1 MLLGILER
9 PAGSLEQTWWKPVLY
24 AAALFI
30 VWANL
35 HGGFVYGWVLI
46 GLYLL
51 GSLGEVVWG
60 SDGVWKLP
68 VRYYLSLLV
77 TAVAVTLVNPR
88 GLDLH
93 LHLVEFFDKTFT
105 LRNTSEFVSP
115 DFHEPS
121 GKVFL
126 GILLL
131 VFGSLGLHPR
141 RPSLPHFMVICAG
154 AAFAL
159 ISNRNIP
166 LFGLT
171 ALPLLAV
178 HLDAA
183 WRRLPDPTGVRGRFE
198 ATARQTSTLPWTL
211 AAIVFLSG
219 LAMTRGRIGSL
230 QVIQNQFDR
239 TVFPIEAVARGRAAN
254 LQGHL
259 FSEFTWGGYLVY
271 AWPEQKIFI
280 DGGTDF
286 FGDDIFREYRL
297 IKQMEPEWRRRLV
310 QRDIA
315 LALLRPES
323 GLAHELAREASW
335 RIWYCDSVAA
345 LFRRTPAPPVLSLT
359 AADSAE
365 QTLNHCAQ

>member
-1 MLLGILER
+1 MQAR
-9 PAGSLEQTWWKPVLY
+9 WKPALY
-24 AAALFI
+24 AAALFV

-46 GLYLL
+46 GLYLS
-51 GSLGEVVWG
+51 GSLGELVWG
-60 SDGVWKLP
+60 SDRMWKLR
-68 VRYYLSLLV
+68 VRHYLSLLV
-77 TAVAVTLVNPR
+77 TAVAVTLLNPH
-88 GLDLH
+88 GWDLH
-93 LHLVEFFDKTFT
+93 LHLVEFFDKSFM

-121 GKVFL
+121 GKFFL

-131 VFGSLGLHPR
+131 VFGSLALHPR
-141 RPSLPHFMVICAG
+141 RPSLPHFMVICVG

-159 ISNRNIP
+159 ISIRNIP

-171 ALPLLAV
+171 ALPLLAL
-178 HLDAA
+178 HLDSA
-183 WRRLPDPTGVRGRFE
+183 WRRLPDPGGVRGRFE
-198 ATARQTSTLPWTL
+198 VTARQTSTLPWII
-211 AAIVFLSG
+211 AAIVLLGG
-219 LAMTRGRIGSL
+219 LAISRGRIGSL
-230 QVIQNQFDR
+230 QVIQDQFDR
-239 TVFPIEAVARGRAAN
+239 TVFPVDAVARARSAN
-254 LQGHL
+254 LKGHL
-259 FSEFTWGGYLVY
+259 FSEFTWGGYLIY

-286 FGDDIFREYRL
+286 FGDDIFREYL
-297 IKQMEPEWRRRLV
+297 SIKQMEPGWRSRLA

-323 GLAHELAREASW
+323 GLAHELAREGSW

-345 LFRRTPAPPVLSLT
+345 LLRRTPAPPIISLL

-365 QTLNHCAQ
+365 QTLNHCAK